1 RILEDHVTAARL
13 KAVEA
18 APDGFDRAAWHA
30 LAEARLLGVALPEDD
45 GGSGLGVLE
54 LCLLLEQVGRAVA
67 PVPVFPT
74 LVLGALAIAE
84 FGTAEQRRRWLPG
97 VATGEVVLT
106 AAIVEPGADDPGMPA
121 AAAARD
127 AASWRVDG
135 VKTCVPAAQLAARV
149 LVPARLADGSV
160 GIFLVDPRGG
170 RLHRRRGD
178 PPDHLAGGVA
188 ARGRSPGDGRGGGR
202 EVLGVGSRAPRRV
215 CRAAPARRHRRRHRL
230 PPPSLLSLGEA
241 DRADARLRHSPA
253 RPPGRR
259 AGGAAAGRVVDRRHL
274 GLGLLCVGLAAL
286 ANLLGGA
293 VVTLR
298 RWDDRFLR
306 YAVALGA
313 GFMLAAVILKM
324 LPESQHLTSL
334 APALVL
340 AGYLLVHLFEHTV
353 ARHFHFGEEIHPELL
368 SANAGASAL
377 LGLLV

>member
-1 RILEDHVTAARL
+1 
-13 KAVEA
+13 
-18 APDGFDRAAWHA
+18 PDR
-30 LAEARLLGVALPEDD
+30 E
-45 GGSGLGVLE
+45 
-54 LCLLLEQVGRAVA
+54 
-67 PVPVFPT
+67 
-74 LVLGALAIAE
+74 
-84 FGTAEQRRRWLPG
+84 LPG
-97 VATGEVVLT
+97 RT
-106 AAIVEPGADDPGMPA
+106 PA
-121 AAAARD
+121 
-127 AASWRVDG
+127 
-135 VKTCVPAAQLAARV
+135 
-149 LVPARLADGSV
+149 
-160 GIFLVDPRGG
+160 RGG

-215 CRAAPARRHRRRHRL
+215 CRAAPARRHRRRPRL

-313 GFMLAAVILKM
+313 GFML
-324 LPESQHLTSL
+324 
-334 APALVL
+334 
-340 AGYLLVHLFEHTV
+340 
-353 ARHFHFGEEIHPELL
+353 
-368 SANAGASAL
+368 SAL
-377 LGLLV
+377 IIDRALGLLVFSAIVLHKAPEGFAIASVVLATGGSRRQALLAASAVGTASILGGFSIFGLQTLVGPALGISAGVTLYVAASDLVPEVNREGGTAIALTVFAGVLLYYLTERVLEASGL